1 MEYYQFPMAI
11 VEWKR
16 MQKKEKEI
24 YMGFP
29 HGTVV
34 KNPLANAGDARDVC
48 IHTHTHTHTHLHRQ
62 PNHFGVHL
70 KLPHF
75 KSTVFQ

>member
-1 MEYYQFPMAI
+1 
-11 VEWKR
+11 

-48 IHTHTHTHTHLHRQ
+48 IHTHTHTHTPTQ
-62 PNHFGVHL
+62 TT
-70 KLPHF
+70 
-75 KSTVFQ
+75 KSLWCPSEITTF